1 MSSTQRQIGHY
12 MPPKLP
18 LKLRPKGRDCK
29 IKNATHHPV
38 LQESNHQVLQFGI
51 SKKGIPVKTWNEAL
65 CALGNLAEGLQIVR
79 YFKEN
84 FLIAWI
90 LTPSHT

>member
-1 MSSTQRQIGHY
+1 M
-12 MPPKLP
+12 
-18 LKLRPKGRDCK
+18 
-29 IKNATHHPV
+29 
-38 LQESNHQVLQFGI
+38 
-51 SKKGIPVKTWNEAL
+51 KTWNEAL